1 MKPSQIAWLVS
12 LAAFVS
18 TALIGQAE
26 LLGEPWRHWVSVLAI
41 VATAISGFMVQ
52 HPWSGNERREDTG
65 PSYFVVRDGIAQRVT
80 RDGFELVLKDSH
92 EHSAPQP
99 LKVVNG

>member
-1 MKPSQIAWLVS
+1 MKASQIAWLTA

-26 LLGEPWRHWVSVLAI
+26 LLGEPWRHVVSILAI

-52 HPWSGNERREDTG
+52 HPWDGQTDRRASSSPTYIVIREG
-65 PSYFVVRDGIAQRVT
+65 VGRKVT
-80 RDGFELVLKDSH
+80 QAGVEAALKGAALDL
-92 EHSAPQP
+92 PQP
-99 LKVVNG
+99 LPPAA